1 MLLGQ
6 CQVMRGGGKD
16 GLYLLD
22 LVLKQQL
29 HKGSR
34 EGRVSQQR
42 YSRCSSQ
49 EACTLERRVII
60 KSIVW
65 MRIQTRS

>member
-1 MLLGQ
+1 MQLGQ

-22 LVLKQQL
+22 LVLEQQL

-34 EGRVSQQR
+34 EGRVGQQR
-42 YSRCSSQ
+42 YGRCSSQ
-49 EACTLERRVII
+49 
-60 KSIVW
+60 
-65 MRIQTRS
+65 QTYILREE